1 VKQNKQQEKTENIIV
16 YKQSFV
22 LVNEEEK
29 EKKDFGIYEF
39 IL

>member
-1 VKQNKQQEKTENIIV
+1 MKQNKQQEKKENIIV

-29 EKKDFGIYEF
+29 ERKDFGIYEF